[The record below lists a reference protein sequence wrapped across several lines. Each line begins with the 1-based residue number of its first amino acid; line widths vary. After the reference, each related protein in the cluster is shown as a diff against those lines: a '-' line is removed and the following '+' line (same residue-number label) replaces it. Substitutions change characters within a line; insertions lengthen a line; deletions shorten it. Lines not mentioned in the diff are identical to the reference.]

1 MANIVDIT
9 AASFSDEVMNSPVP
23 VLIDFHAVWC
33 GPCKAMMPALEYMAR
48 EYDGEVKIV
57 KVDVDAEAGIAAD
70 YEVKG
75 VPTLILVKD
84 GQARERVVG
93 TTTRGKLAELFERY
107 AEGGE

>member
-1 MANIVDIT
+1 
-9 AASFSDEVMNSPVP
+9 
-23 VLIDFHAVWC
+23 
-33 GPCKAMMPALEYMAR
+33 MPALEHMAR

-57 KVDVDAEAGIAAD
+57 KVDIDAQAAIAAE

-84 GQARERVVG
+84 GQARERIVG